1 MMLLVMV
8 FFTSGHLGM
17 AVVIATLLMI
27 HMIVND
33 VEAESNESAFQKR
46 LIALLGGNFSEDNF
60 SSRSPMLS
68 RSSKLQSK
76 LPSPLWGQP
85 YRRILQ
91 TWHGV
96 MSRPQGGWLSLHP
109 S

>member
-46 LIALLGGNFSEDNF
+46 LIALLGGNFSEDKIFDRVKTLLEPFTNAVTVVKA
-60 SSRSPMLS
+60 S
-68 RSSKLQSK
+68 
-76 LPSPLWGQP
+76 
-85 YRRILQ
+85 I
-91 TWHGV
+91 
-96 MSRPQGGWLSLHP
+96 
-109 S
+109 